1 VRVVLFESF
10 DLASQGGKLAAG
22 KGLDF
27 EDVDGG
33 NGVFGKDGECL
44 LKGYFPEVSGDVGRL
59 HKLAL
64 PELHWLT
71 AALVLA

>member
-1 VRVVLFESF
+1 VVLFESPH
-10 DLASQGGKLAAG
+10 LASQGGKFFAG

-33 NGVFGKDGECL
+33 NGVFGKDGECF

-59 HKLAL
+59 HKLAFPTL
-64 PELHWLT
+64 YWLT
-71 AALVLA
+71 AALVLV